1 MAHAVNAPTTPTKE
15 RTMLYTSDTLTA
27 DEIAKLKAQ
36 NGPELT
42 AVYARKGVIVFRKPT
57 RVEYD
62 LWSDKARINAA
73 DSAACRQLAQ
83 SCVVSPCTY
92 DDLMLVIDDQPA
104 LLQNEISSAI
114 TAMAGLADKF
124 EVKKL

>member
-1 MAHAVNAPTTPTKE
+1 
-15 RTMLYTSDTLTA
+15 MLFTSETLTP
-27 DEIAKLKAQ
+27 EKIAELKAQ
-36 NGPELT
+36 AGTELT
-42 AVYARKGVIVFRKPT
+42 AVFARKGIIIFRKPT

-83 SCVVSPCTY
+83 SCLCSPCTY
-92 DDLMLVIDDQPA
+92 DDLMVVIDDQPA